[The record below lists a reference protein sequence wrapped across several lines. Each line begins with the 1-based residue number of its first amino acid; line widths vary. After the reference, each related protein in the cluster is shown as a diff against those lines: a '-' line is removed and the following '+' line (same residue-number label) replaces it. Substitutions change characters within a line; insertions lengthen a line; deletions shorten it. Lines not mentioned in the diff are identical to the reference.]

1 MQSAFRFGSSR
12 RRLSRPCRKENQ
24 MTARTMNKQAGA
36 RRRGGVSPL
45 SPGAKTEAAIP
56 DDELLICMIVS
67 AFLCAPDPAFTVAD
81 LTKTV
86 IQLVEEKGFR
96 RRSVVIGLQRLLNA
110 YFAPG

>member
-1 MQSAFRFGSSR
+1 MQSAFRFGASR
-12 RRLSRPCRKENQ
+12 RRLPPTQENQ
-24 MTARTMNKQAGA
+24 MTARTVSNRPGA
-36 RRRGGVSPL
+36 RRRSGGSPL

-67 AFLCAPDPAFTVAD
+67 AFLCAQDPALTVTD

-110 YFAPG
+110 YFAPV